1 MDLRNDA
8 LSPMTVWLFRKQ
20 GVLDVVL
27 GEDDVAIQ
35 SEEKF
40 GVEVIQSGSPESPS
54 AGHLNPIY
62 VDCRKCETQ
71 S

>member
-1 MDLRNDA
+1 
-8 LSPMTVWLFRKQ
+8 MTVWLFRKQ

-27 GEDDVAIQ
+27 GEDEVAIQ
-35 SEEKF
+35 SEEKL

-62 VDCRKCETQ
+62 FECRDCENQ

>member
-1 MDLRNDA
+1 MDLGNDA
-8 LSPMTVWLFRKQ
+8 LSPMTVWLLRKQ
-20 GVLDVVL
+20 GVLNVVL

-62 VDCRKCETQ
+62 FDCRECENQ

>member
-1 MDLRNDA
+1 MDLCNDA
-8 LSPMTVWLFRKQ
+8 LGPMPVWLLSKQ
-20 GVLDVVL
+20 GVLDVVPR
-27 GEDDVAIQ
+27 EYDVAIQ

-40 GVEVIQSGSPESPS
+40 GVEVLQSGSPESPS

-62 VDCRKCETQ
+62 VNCRECENQ

>member
-1 MDLRNDA
+1 MVDIRNDA
-8 LSPMTVWLFRKQ
+8 LGPVPVWLLSKQ

-54 AGHLNPIY
+54 AGHLNPHLL
-62 VDCRKCETQ
+62 RMTRL
-71 S
+71 